1 MSYPPSGA
9 PPAWH
14 TPPPPQD
21 VVVGEAVALHLRLA
35 KLPSRALAFV
45 VDLGGL
51 AVALLFAGGIA
62 GAVAAESD
70 DALAAAVVLGTIV
83 VVIVGW
89 PVTWETLT
97 RGRSPGKMLLGLRV
111 VREDGGPIRFRHAF
125 TRALAGV
132 FVDFN
137 PLLLGAPA
145 VITSL
150 CSTKG
155 KRVGDLLAGTVVIRE
170 RVPQTVTPPLVM
182 PDHLLAWA
190 AGLPVTRIPDHLAL
204 QARSVLARRDE
215 LDPAQAQYWT
225 NKLAGE
231 VLAELG
237 AAPPPGS
244 DPVTVLATVLTER
257 RNRELARAGW
267 VAPGPGQGWIPAPT
281 PPPAAGSPSHGWDA
295 PPRLAPTP
303 AYGGGWQP
311 APPPPP
317 SPGGYGQPPAP
328 AYPQAP
334 QAPPPAPPP
343 QDAAPDDGPFS
354 APR

>member
-1 MSYPPSGA
+1 
-9 PPAWH
+9 
-14 TPPPPQD
+14 
-21 VVVGEAVALHLRLA
+21 
-35 KLPSRALAFV
+35 LAFV
-45 VDLGGL
+45 VDLGCL
-51 AVALLFAGGIA
+51 AGALLLAGGIA
-62 GAVAAESD
+62 GAVAAEAD
-70 DALAAAVVLGTIV
+70 DALAAAVVLTTV
-83 VVIVGW
+83 VLVVVGW

-111 VREDGGPIRFRHAF
+111 VRDDGGPIRFRQAF

-145 VITSL
+145 VIVSL

-155 KRVGDLLAGTVVIRE
+155 KRVGDLLAGTVVVRE

-190 AGLPVTRIPDHLAL
+190 AGLPVTRIPDQLAL
-204 QARSVLARRDE
+204 QARQVLARRDE
-215 LDPAQAQYWT
+215 LDPWQAQFWT
-225 NKLAGE
+225 EKLAGE

-237 AAPPPGS
+237 VAPPSGS
-244 DPVTVLATVLTER
+244 DPVTVLAVVLTER

-267 VAPGPGQGWIPAPT
+267 TIPGPQQGWAPGPPPGPPAPT
-281 PPPAAGSPSHGWDA
+281 QGWDA
-295 PPRLAPTP
+295 PPRYAPTP
-303 AYGGGWQP
+303 QYGGGWQD

-317 SPGGYGQPPAP
+317 
-328 AYPQAP
+328 PQN
-334 QAPPPAPPP
+334 PPP
-343 QDAAPDDGPFS
+343 DDSPFS